1 VATMKAIFLLF
12 LLFFLLPQ
20 AQAISFGSFQ
30 KEENLT
36 VEAGQ
41 SKTTEILVW
50 NSENSRFYLEFKI
63 TKSQE
68 NVDVEIVPD
77 HFLLD
82 TNSKDAEIVLAG
94 KSYKAKVVKINFKTQ
109 KNAKSGEIIIT
120 AIAKLNQTSGISVSS
135 VRDFR
140 YNLEIK
146 GGSEPRTKN
155 AATETISEK
164 NLQNLPISTKITFSS
179 ENIIFALAT
188 ILILLISFL
197 IYKFS

>member
-1 VATMKAIFLLF
+1 MKAIFLLF

>member
-1 VATMKAIFLLF
+1 MKAIFLLLF
-12 LLFFLLPQ
+12 FFFLLPQ

-36 VEAGQ
+36 IEAGQ

-50 NSENSRFYLEFKI
+50 NSGNSSFYLEFKI

-68 NVDVEIVPD
+68 NVSVEIVPD

-94 KSYKAKVVKINFKTQ
+94 RSYKAKIVKINFKTQ
-109 KNAKSGEIIIT
+109 KNAKSGEMIIT

-146 GGSEPRTKN
+146 GGSESRTKN
-155 AATETISEK
+155 AATEVISEK
-164 NLQNLPISTKITFSS
+164 NLQDLPISTKIAFSS
-179 ENIIFALAT
+179 ENIVFALAAV
-188 ILILLISFL
+188 LILLISFL